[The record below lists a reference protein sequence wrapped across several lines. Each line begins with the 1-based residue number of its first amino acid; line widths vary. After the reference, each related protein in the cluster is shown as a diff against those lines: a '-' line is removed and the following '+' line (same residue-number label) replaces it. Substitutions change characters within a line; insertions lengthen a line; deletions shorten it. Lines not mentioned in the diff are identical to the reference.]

1 MLMRVRALLAA
12 LWSGFLLCVAGVAA
26 PVAFGVLARPE
37 AGRYVG
43 RLFELDAQLGLVLG
57 LLLVMMERR
66 VQRDAESARITTP
79 ELLLP
84 LGALFCVV
92 LGYYGLQ
99 PLMAEA
105 RAGQGAL
112 SFGALHGISSGIFAL
127 KALLVLS
134 LAWRTSRR

>member
-12 LWSGFLLCVAGVAA
+12 LWGGFLLCVAGVAA
-26 PVAFGVLARPE
+26 PTAFGVLNRPE

-43 RLFELDAQLGLVLG
+43 RLFELDAQIGLALG

-105 RAGQGAL
+105 RAGQGSL
-112 SFGALHGISSGIFAL
+112 GFGALHGISSAVFGV
-127 KALLVLS
+127 KLVLVLC
-134 LAWRTSRR
+134 LAWRASRR